1 MSNVE
6 RFSFVP
12 YMTGIPE
19 ADQRAILFALNRE
32 IVRFVSNY

>member
-1 MSNVE
+1 MTNVHC
-6 RFSFVP
+6 FSFVP

-19 ADQRAILFALNRE
+19 ADQRAILFALNRD